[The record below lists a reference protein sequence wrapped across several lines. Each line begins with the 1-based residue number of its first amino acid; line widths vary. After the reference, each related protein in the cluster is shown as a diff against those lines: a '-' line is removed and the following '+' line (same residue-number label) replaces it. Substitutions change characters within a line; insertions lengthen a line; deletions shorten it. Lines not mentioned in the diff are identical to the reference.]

1 MAGEAPGLHQ
11 QCVGPMEPGEGVSS
25 KQCWLWQAAR
35 LHACR
40 ERREGGPK
48 IGVGGHDMAGE
59 ASQLKQALLSHEL
72 LCIVLPHT
80 SWSMGLHHIIG
91 SGSLT
96 AQKTAVCV
104 LHGCWEAWKLLG
116 RVDFW

>member
-11 QCVGPMEPGEGVSS
+11 QCAQWDEHGQRNQVRVSAASSVGSGRG
-25 KQCWLWQAAR
+25 
-35 LHACR
+35 
-40 ERREGGPK
+40 K
-48 IGVGGHDMAGE
+48 IGVGGPS
-59 ASQLKQALLSHEL
+59 SQLKQALLSHEL

-91 SGSLT
+91 SGSWT
-96 AQKTAVCV
+96 APKTAVCV
-104 LHGCWEAWKLLG
+104 LHGSWEAWKLLG

>member
-1 MAGEAPGLHQ
+1 MLALA
-11 QCVGPMEPGEGVSS
+11 PGEGVSS

-35 LHACR
+35 LHASR

-59 ASQLKQALLSHEL
+59 APGLHQQCVGPSSQLKQALLSHEL

-91 SGSLT
+91 SGSLM

-104 LHGCWEAWKLLG
+104 LHGSWEAWKLLG